1 MGRSWTDTGLDA
13 DARAD
18 LLVAELTLD
27 EMISLVH
34 GPMPAL
40 LETPPADG
48 AMGAGYIAGIPR
60 LGIPAL
66 NETDAS
72 LGVTNPRK
80 VRRGDGATAL
90 PSGLSL
96 ASGWDA
102 DLAYRAGAMVG
113 AEARD
118 KGFNVLLGGGANLTR
133 EPRCGRN
140 FEYLGEDPLLAG
152 TLAGEAIRG
161 AQSNHI
167 VCTLKHFALN
177 DQETCRHVVDARID
191 EGALRESD
199 LLAFQIAIERGDPGS
214 VMCAYN
220 RLNGEWCGENA
231 WLLTDVLRR
240 DWGWPGWV
248 MSDWG
253 AVHTTAKAA
262 LAGLDQESGEQL
274 DKQVYFGA
282 LLKAAVENGEVPFEH
297 LATMVRRILRS
308 LIDKG
313 LFEHPAERRETDYA
327 ANGEVALAA
336 AEAGI
341 VLLKNDGLLP
351 LGPNLRK
358 VAVIGAHADKGVLS
372 GGGSSQVI
380 PVGGTA
386 HEIAV
391 EIGPS
396 SAFSRI
402 TYHPSA
408 PLAAIRALA
417 RNAAVTF
424 DPGTDLASAADAAR
438 EADVVI
444 VFADQWCTEAEDLP
458 TLSLPQGQDA
468 LIAAV
473 CAANSKTVVVL
484 ETGTPVLMP
493 WMGEAAAVLE
503 AWYPGG
509 RGGEA
514 IGNVLFGATEPSGR
528 LPISFPQSTD
538 DLPRP
543 RIPGMIFGPPVEGA
557 TIPTSHPDVQQH
569 RGRFSAEHPE
579 GAETGYRWYARTGKR
594 PLFPFGFGLSYTRFA
609 YADLALGGGETVT
622 ASFDVTNA
630 GDRPGV
636 DTPQLYARVPA
647 ADGQR
652 SQRLIGW
659 ARVALA
665 PGETKRVNVT
675 ADPRLLAAYD
685 VSLPGWRI
693 EAGAVKVWVGTD
705 AQTSVLDGEA
715 ALEGRTMKP

>member
-1 MGRSWTDTGLDA
+1 MCSWA
-13 DARAD
+13 A
-18 LLVAELTLD
+18 
-27 EMISLVH
+27 
-34 GPMPAL
+34 
-40 LETPPADG
+40 
-48 AMGAGYIAGIPR
+48 
-60 LGIPAL
+60 
-66 NETDAS
+66 
-72 LGVTNPRK
+72 
-80 VRRGDGATAL
+80 
-90 PSGLSL
+90 
-96 ASGWDA
+96 
-102 DLAYRAGAMVG
+102 
-113 AEARD
+113 
-118 KGFNVLLGGGANLTR
+118 GANLTR

-191 EGALRESD
+191 EAALRESD

-231 WLLTDVLRR
+231 WLLEHVLRG

-282 LLKAAVENGEVPFEH
+282 LLKAAVEQGEVPFER
-297 LATMVRRILRS
+297 LTTMVRRILRS

-313 LFEHPAERRETDYA
+313 LFDHPAERRTTDYA
-327 ANGEVALAA
+327 ANGETALAA

-341 VLLKNDGLLP
+341 VLLKNDGVLP
-351 LGPNLRK
+351 LSLNVRK
-358 VAVIGAHADKGVLS
+358 VVVVGAHADKGVLS

-380 PVGGTA
+380 PAEGVG

-391 EIGPS
+391 TMGPS

-408 PLAAIRALA
+408 PLAAIRELA

-424 DPGTDLASAADAAR
+424 DAGTDPAKAAQAAR
-438 EADVVI
+438 EADVAI
-444 VFADQWCTEAEDLP
+444 VFADQWATEAEDLP
-458 TLSLPQGQDA
+458 TLSLPHEQDE

-473 CAANSKTVVVL
+473 CAANPKTIVVL

-493 WMGEAAAVLE
+493 WLGEAAAVLE

-514 IGNVLFGATEPSGR
+514 IANVLYGETEPSGR
-528 LPISFPQSTD
+528 LPISFPASTD

-543 RIPGMIFGPPVEGA
+543 QIPGMIFGPPVEGA
-557 TIPTSHPDVQQH
+557 TIPTSFPDVQQH
-569 RGRFSAEHPE
+569 RGRFSVEHPE
-579 GAETGYRWYARTGKR
+579 GAETGYRWYARSGGK
-594 PLFPFGFGLSYTRFA
+594 PLFPFGFGLSYTRFG
-609 YADLALGGGETVT
+609 YAGLALEGGPTVT
-622 ASFDVTNA
+622 ASLQVSNTGERA
-630 GDRPGV
+630 GIA
-636 DTPQLYARVPA
+636 TPQIYATVTA
-647 ADGQR
+647 ADGKP

-665 PGETKRVNVT
+665 PGETKAVRVK

-685 VSLPGWRI
+685 VSVPGWRI
-693 EAGAVKVWVGTD
+693 AEGPVSVSVGTD
-705 AQTSVLDGEA
+705 AVTMVLNGEA
-715 ALEGRTMKP
+715 RLNGRTLAP